1 MTVTVEW
8 DDPTHPDILRYTF
21 SGHWAWDELRAAFA
35 EADAHMAAVTPPVH
49 VIVDVLHSKTPTLDN
64 WMREVIELVKRPN
77 AHWSGIVVLVG
88 SPVAFRVMVQQL
100 QFLYPH
106 VMPES
111 MHFATSLAD
120 ARDLLRRQGQG

>member
-1 MTVTVEW
+1 MTVIVEW

-21 SGHWAWDELRAAFA
+21 NGHWTWDALRAAFNT
-35 EADAHMAAVTPPVH
+35 AHTYMSDVDHPVH

-64 WMREVIELVKRPN
+64 WMREVVELVKRPN
-77 AHWSGIVVLVG
+77 ANWSGIVVLVG
-88 SPVAFRVMVQQL
+88 TPVAFRVMVQQL

-111 MHFATSLAD
+111 LHFATSLAD